1 MGKNRIEET
10 NEKAIA
16 VIHMRHVPDLAVVR
30 GKAVRGGQILE
41 VFLEDLPAFF
51 FFYRIRDFKKSQ
63 GWFQSW
69 PEQVEG

>member
-51 FFYRIRDFKKSQ
+51 FIESETLKRVRDGSKVGLSK
-63 GWFQSW
+63 
-69 PEQVEG
+69 

>member
-51 FFYRIRDFKKSQ
+51 FFIESGTLKRVRDGSKVGLSK
-63 GWFQSW
+63 
-69 PEQVEG
+69 

>member
-41 VFLEDLPAFF
+41 VFWRIYQLF
-51 FFYRIRDFKKSQ
+51 FFYRIRDFKRVRDGSKVGLSK
-63 GWFQSW
+63 
-69 PEQVEG
+69 

>member
-16 VIHMRHVPDLAVVR
+16 VIHMRHVPDLGVVR

-51 FFYRIRDFKKSQ
+51 FIESETLKRVRDGSKVGLSK
-63 GWFQSW
+63 
-69 PEQVEG
+69 